1 MSQYVDSEY
10 YLNTFG
16 GTTIPND
23 DLNSYLQKASEKID
37 ELTFNRIVKI
47 GFNNLTVFQK
57 EKVQRAV
64 CFHAE
69 YIYENGPE
77 MGQISS
83 YSVLDI
89 SVNVDNKN
97 STEAKYGT
105 NNDVY
110 NLLKQT
116 GLMCRVI

>member
-10 YLNTFG
+10 YLSSYKG
-16 GTTIPND
+16 SAIPAD
-23 DLNSYLQKASEKID
+23 DIDSMLLKASEKVD

-47 GFNNLTVFQK
+47 GFDNLTDFQK

-64 CFHAE
+64 CLHADC
-69 YIYENGPE
+69 IYENGTE

-89 SVNVDNKN
+89 SVTVDNKN
-97 STEAKYGT
+97 STEAKYGVNSDT
-105 NNDVY
+105 Y

-116 GLMCRVI
+116 GLTCRVI

>member
-1 MSQYVDSEY
+1 MSQYVNSEY
-10 YLNTFG
+10 YLNSYKG
-16 GTTIPND
+16 RVIPAD
-23 DLNSYLQKASEKID
+23 DLDSYLLKSSEKID

-47 GFNNLTVFQK
+47 GFNNLTDFQK

-64 CFHAE
+64 CSHAD
-69 YIYENGPE
+69 YIYENGTE

-89 SVNVDNKN
+89 SVSLDNKN
-97 STEAKYGT
+97 TTEAKYGVNSDT
-105 NNDVY
+105 Y

-116 GLMCRVI
+116 GLTCRVV

>member
-10 YLNTFG
+10 YLNSYKG
-16 GTTIPND
+16 KTIPAV
-23 DLNSYLQKASEKID
+23 DLDSYLLLASEKVD

-47 GFNNLTVFQK
+47 GFNNLTDFQK

-64 CFHAE
+64 CTHADC
-69 YIYENGPE
+69 IYENGTE

-89 SVNVDNKN
+89 NVTVDNKN
-97 STEAKYGT
+97 STEAKYGVNSNT
-105 NNDVY
+105 Y

-116 GLMCRVI
+116 GLTCRVG

>member
-10 YLNTFG
+10 YLNTFKG
-16 GTTIPND
+16 ATIPAD
-23 DLNSYLQKASEKID
+23 DLNKYLLIASEKVN

-47 GFNNLTVFQK
+47 GFNNLTDFQK

-64 CFHAE
+64 CLHAD
-69 YIYENGPE
+69 YMYQGGTE

-89 SVNVDNKN
+89 NVTVDNKN
-97 STEAKYGT
+97 STEAKYGVKRDT
-105 NNDVY
+105 YD
-110 NLLKQT
+110 LLKQT
-116 GLMCRVI
+116 GLMCLVN

>member
-1 MSQYVDSEY
+1 MSQYVNSEY
-10 YLNTFG
+10 YANTFK
-16 GTTIPND
+16 GTVIPAND
-23 DLNSYLQKASEKID
+23 VDKYLLKASEKID

-47 GFNNLTVFQK
+47 GFDNLTDFQK

-64 CFHAE
+64 CSHAD
-69 YIYENGPE
+69 YIYENGTE

-89 SVNVDNKN
+89 SISVDNKN
-97 STEAKYGT
+97 TTEAKYGVNSDT
-105 NNDVY
+105 Y

-116 GLMCRVI
+116 GLTCRVN

>member
-1 MSQYVDSEY
+1 MSQYVNSEY
-10 YLNTFG
+10 YLNSYKG
-16 GTTIPND
+16 KTIPAVD
-23 DLNSYLQKASEKID
+23 IDSYLLKASEKVD

-47 GFNNLTVFQK
+47 GFDNLTDFQK

-64 CFHAE
+64 CTHADC
-69 YIYENGPE
+69 IYENGTE

-89 SVNVDNKN
+89 SVSDDNKN
-97 STEAKYGT
+97 STEAKYGVNSDT
-105 NNDVY
+105 Y

-116 GLMCRVI
+116 GLTCRVV

>member
-10 YLNTFG
+10 YVNSFKG
-16 GTTIPND
+16 ETIPAD
-23 DLNSYLQKASEKID
+23 EIDKYLLKASEKID

-47 GFNNLTVFQK
+47 GFDNLTNFQK

-64 CFHAE
+64 CFHAD
-69 YIYENGPE
+69 YIYENGTE

-89 SVNVDNKN
+89 SVSVENKN

-105 NNDVY
+105 NNDTY

-116 GLMCRVI
+116 GLTCRVI

>member
-1 MSQYVDSEY
+1 MSQYVNSEY
-10 YLNTFG
+10 YANTFK
-16 GTTIPND
+16 GTVIPAND
-23 DLNSYLQKASEKID
+23 VDKYLLKASEKID

-47 GFNNLTVFQK
+47 GFDNLTDFQK

-64 CFHAE
+64 CSHAD
-69 YIYENGPE
+69 YIYENGTE

-89 SVNVDNKN
+89 SVSVDNKN
-97 STEAKYGT
+97 TTEAKYGVNSDT
-105 NNDVY
+105 Y

-116 GLMCRVI
+116 GLTCRVN